1 MYLNIM
7 EYIKIYSLII
17 ISIRVIFILLI
28 SRKDIKSYKT
38 WYLNYN
44 KMKDDEKS
52 KCYKKNNKKC
62 IELGKYYRDKIF
74 FNFKSLILEIFCFIN
89 PNFYLLSLLNDFE
102 YFTNNIL
109 NFYSNGEFHEET
121 LFFIIK
127 ITINIYII
135 IKKNLIGNFM
145 SNNKQSLS
153 Y

>member
-1 MYLNIM
+1 
-7 EYIKIYSLII
+7 
-17 ISIRVIFILLI
+17 
-28 SRKDIKSYKT
+28 
-38 WYLNYN
+38 
-44 KMKDDEKS
+44 
-52 KCYKKNNKKC
+52 